1 MELRRTANAGIL
13 LRLDDKEILLDGVC
27 REVKPYSATP
37 QLELDRLMARWP
49 DAVAFTHSHEDHFD
63 PAYAESYHAAT
74 GRMCISTAQ
83 AEMLYPQALCSH
95 REAEVGGVQLTAVPT
110 RHLGR
115 AGLDTEH
122 CGFVVQGSRTLW
134 FMGDGAPAQ
143 LKHYSPFAKP
153 DVLVLPFA
161 YLSTPAA
168 LRQVQEYLPCKVVL
182 LHMPLPEYDDVGLW
196 QAVAPALDALKD
208 WIVVPEMGQTITL

>member
-49 DAVAFTHSHEDHFD
+49 DAVAFTHTHEDHFD
-63 PAYAESYHAAT
+63 PAFAESYHAAT
-74 GRMCISTAQ
+74 GRMAISTAQ
-83 AEMLYPQALCSH
+83 AAKLYPQSICALG
-95 REAEVGGVQLTAVPT
+95 EANVGAVRLTAVST

-115 AGLDTEH
+115 GGLDTEH
-122 CGFVVQGSRTLW
+122 CGFVVQGSQTLW

-143 LKHYSPFAKP
+143 LKHYAAFKKP

-168 LRQVQEYLPCKVVL
+168 LRQVQEFLPCKVVL
-182 LHMPLPEYDDVGLW
+182 LHMPLPESDDVGLW
-196 QAVAPALDALKD
+196 QAVAPALDALRE
-208 WIVVPEMGQTITL
+208 WVVVPQMGQTITL